1 MDDELIRTDGRW
13 TGWLHALTAPLTL
26 LAPPRCVACRV
37 RGPIPW
43 CGRCQLQVRELP
55 VAGCPRCAAPRRPGH
70 PCWPADAPIAGTVAA
85 LDYRGPVA
93 AAIVSAKVAGA
104 HAGWPPLAAMLARRV
119 ALAPPAVDAVTWVR
133 TAATRRRRRGVDHAE
148 LLARAVAEALELPLV
163 ATLEARAGPDG
174 RDRYRA
180 THRFPGSELLLVDD
194 VLTTG
199 ATAVRAATALLAAG
213 AGRPHLAV
221 VARAG
226 PHPLAGPV
234 RPTSG
239 AACPRTGEG
248 GGHVT
253 EVRPG

>member
-1 MDDELIRTDGRW
+1 MDDATSPSGRRWPRW
-13 TGWLHALTAPLTL
+13 TDAVTAPLTL

-43 CGRCQLQVRELP
+43 CTRCRPQVRELP
-55 VAGCPRCAAPRRPGH
+55 ARGCPRCAAARRPGH
-70 PCWPADAPIAGTVAA
+70 PCWPAGTPIAGTIAA

-104 HAGWPPLAAMLARRV
+104 HAGWPPLAALLARRV
-119 ALAPPAVDAVTWVR
+119 VLAPPAVDAVTWVR
-133 TAATRRRRRGVDHAE
+133 TAATRRRRRGLDHAE
-148 LLARAVAEALELPLV
+148 LLARAVASALDLPLV
-163 ATLEARAGPDG
+163 AALDARPGPDG

-180 THRFPGSELLLVDD
+180 THRFPGTELLLVDD

-199 ATAVRAATALLAAG
+199 ATAVRAATALRTGG
-213 AGRPHLAV
+213 AGRPYLAV

-234 RPTSG
+234 EDDRGVASHRD
-239 AACPRTGEG
+239 PRW
-248 GGHVT
+248 V
-253 EVRPG
+253 

>member
-1 MDDELIRTDGRW
+1 MDEERTRTGGRW
-13 TGWLHALTAPLTL
+13 TRRLGALATPLTL
-26 LAPPRCVACRV
+26 LAPPRCAACRV

-43 CGRCQLQVRELP
+43 CARCQQQVRELP

-70 PCWPADAPIAGTVAA
+70 PCWPADAPIAATIAA

-104 HAGWPPLAAMLARRV
+104 HAAWPPLAALLARR
-119 ALAPPAVDAVTWVR
+119 ALHVSPAVDAVTWVR
-133 TAATRRRRRGVDHAE
+133 TAAARRRRRGLDHAE
-148 LLARAVAEALELPLV
+148 LLARTVAGALDLPLV
-163 ATLEARAGPDG
+163 TALDARPGPDG

-180 THRFPGSELLLVDD
+180 THRFPGTDLLLVDD

-199 ATAVRAATALLAAG
+199 ATAVRAATALRTAG

-226 PHPLAGPV
+226 PHPLAGPAEDD
-234 RPTSG
+234 RNATSQG
-239 AACPRTGEG
+239 ARRW
-248 GGHVT
+248 V
-253 EVRPG
+253 